1 MYSRGGHSYHH
12 VYVGIILPQE
22 ALLAAAVIISSY
34 LATEDRTY
42 MYSTIEKDMIEGN
55 WLEAATWVSYYS
67 SRTKFKARAKA
78 SCAESGSGI
87 VLHLEAKGVENVDR
101 VFSFVKEDLK

>member
-1 MYSRGGHSYHH
+1 MWNKYPMYSRGGHSYHH

-34 LATEDRTY
+34 LATEDRT
-42 MYSTIEKDMIEGN
+42 IEKDMIEGN
-55 WLEAATWVSYYS
+55 WLEAATWVSYS

-101 VFSFVKEDLK
+101 VFSFVKED